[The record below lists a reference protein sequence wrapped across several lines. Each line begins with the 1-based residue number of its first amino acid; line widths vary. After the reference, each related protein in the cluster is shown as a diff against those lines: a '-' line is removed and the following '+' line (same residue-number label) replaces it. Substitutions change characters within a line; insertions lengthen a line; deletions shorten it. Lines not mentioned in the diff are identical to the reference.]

1 MHSASRS
8 RRAHSYLLVPKWL
21 KNRSRR
27 LSFFFFLSKYPQYN
41 TFFSQSNHA
50 RLRLRLRLV
59 EQCFRSAAKE
69 IPDLDPPE
77 CIDTSPSK
85 CVCQIWNDT
94 GYWVNDK
101 DFSSAEA
108 QPYAIMQP
116 SALFFLRDSH
126 ITCNHQHG
134 SITRSSTCL
143 GNALLTYANCY
154 LPPAMRM
161 LNICSDLRVGSR
173 YASCIMSAV
182 LACQIGRQLGF

>member
-1 MHSASRS
+1 MAQKQVTK
-8 RRAHSYLLVPKWL
+8 A
-21 KNRSRR
+21 
-27 LSFFFFLSKYPQYN
+27 FFLFLYFQIPTIQH
-41 TFFSQSNHA
+41 FLFSILSNHA
-50 RLRLRLRLV
+50 RLRPRLV
-59 EQCFRSAAKE
+59 EQCFRSAAQD

-77 CIDTSPSK
+77 CIYTSPSK

-101 DFSSAEA
+101 DFSSADA

-116 SALFFLRDSH
+116 SALIFLRDSH

-154 LPPAMRM
+154 QPPAMRM

-173 YASCIMSAV
+173 YASCIMPAV
-182 LACQIGRQLGF
+182 LVCQIGRQLGF